1 MPTKTLPC
9 PLTDGEIL
17 HKALASADLG
27 VEAERLDEERASLAK
42 NYREALKECR
52 SRRRA
57 LDRAIRDRSEMRSVE
72 VRDIHDG
79 RRLAVDTIRLDTG
92 EIIGSRAM
100 TAAER
105 QMPIPDFAPPA
116 PPAPVEAPRDRPHIM
131 VPAGRVEVVD
141 LSQPAEVPRELAD
154 AASATPPRVMT
165 EPVLS
170 DEERA
175 EVRRQYEE
183 QQRVRSQAEVERAFA
198 PAPPRARQPRVSRP
212 APLAAEAPPA
222 DPVEARFS
230 LLELEE
236 APAPAEAKPEPAPAP
251 VSAD

>member
-1 MPTKTLPC
+1 MPTKNLPC

-27 VEAERLDEERASLAK
+27 VEFERIDEERAASAK
-42 NYREALKECR
+42 AYREALKDLR

-72 VRDIHDG
+72 TRDIHDA

-105 QMPIPDFAPPA
+105 QVEIPVPPPPA
-116 PPAPVEAPRDRPHIM
+116 PPAPAAAPAVEAPA
-131 VPAGRVEVVD
+131 PAPASTVEA
-141 LSQPAEVPRELAD
+141 PATLNEMAT
-154 AASATPPRVMT
+154 AAPPRAMT
-165 EPVLS
+165 EPVLT

-175 EVRRQYEE
+175 EVRRQFEAERAAQRAAQVE
-183 QQRVRSQAEVERAFA
+183 QAFA
-198 PAPPRARQPRVSRP
+198 PAPPPPPRVPRTVQ
-212 APLAAEAPPA
+212 LAAEAPPRSDPQETRFGLVLDEVERDSKPA
-222 DPVEARFS
+222 D
-230 LLELEE
+230 
-236 APAPAEAKPEPAPAP
+236 APGPA
-251 VSAD
+251 